1 MAVPILK
8 LGSYVVAS
16 IQDALT
22 DSEWDAFRE
31 DLLERV
37 GKHRSKGVII
47 DVSAMDVMDSFA
59 TRSVRGLAR
68 MLRLRGARTVI
79 VGIQPEVAHAMA
91 QLGLRLTD
99 AATALDLEE
108 GIEILE
114 GQKAAP

>member
-8 LGSYVVAS
+8 LGAYVVAS

-22 DSEWDAFRE
+22 DSEWETFRE
-31 DLLERV
+31 DLLVRV

-91 QLGLRLTD
+91 QLGLRLAD

-114 GQKAAP
+114 RQTAAP